1 MSARERLA
9 DILQSCGAAPGRWP
23 AGERTA
29 LRAALEADP
38 GLRAMAAREAV
49 LDDWLKAWDV
59 PAPRDSA
66 IEALLTASRATA
78 QEVGWRGAAF
88 PPAWVR
94 PMRRRERWLSSGGAV
109 GLAAGIVALLLLA
122 GETSR
127 QAQVEA
133 PDASMIALAFS
144 ADQSEGWL

>member
-1 MSARERLA
+1 
-9 DILQSCGAAPGRWP
+9 
-23 AGERTA
+23 
-29 LRAALEADP
+29 
-38 GLRAMAAREAV
+38 
-49 LDDWLKAWDV
+49 
-59 PAPRDSA
+59 
-66 IEALLTASRATA
+66 
-78 QEVGWRGAAF
+78 
-88 PPAWVR
+88 
-94 PMRRRERWLSSGGAV
+94 V